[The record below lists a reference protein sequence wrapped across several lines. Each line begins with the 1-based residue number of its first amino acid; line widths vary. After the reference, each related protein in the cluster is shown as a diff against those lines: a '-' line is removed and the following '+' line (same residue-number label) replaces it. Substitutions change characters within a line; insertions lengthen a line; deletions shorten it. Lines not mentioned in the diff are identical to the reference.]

1 MATMAID
8 HTYTETVERWE
19 LGLPAG
25 RFIAQGVQRH
35 VAFVVL
41 EQLLQETNEP
51 QVTVNLTIRREDYTD
66 ELSSFTATGR
76 VVAAHA

>member
-1 MATMAID
+1 MATE
-8 HTYTETVERWE
+8 HTYSEIIERWE
-19 LGLPAG
+19 LDLAAG

-51 QVTVNLTIRREDYTD
+51 QVTVTLTVRREDYTD
-66 ELSSFTATGR
+66 ELCSFTASGEL
-76 VVAAHA
+76 VAAHA

>member
-8 HTYTETVERWE
+8 HTYTETIERDE
-19 LGLPAG
+19 LRLPAG

-41 EQLLQETNEP
+41 EQLLQETNDP

-66 ELSSFTATGR
+66 ELCTFTASGR
-76 VVAAHA
+76 IVAAHA

>member
-8 HTYTETVERWE
+8 HTYTETIERDE
-19 LGLPAG
+19 LRLPAG
-25 RFIAQGVQRH
+25 GFIARGVQRH

-41 EQLLQETNEP
+41 EQLLQETNDP
-51 QVTVNLTIRREDYTD
+51 QVTVSLTVRREDYTD
-66 ELSSFTATGR
+66 ELCSFTATGR